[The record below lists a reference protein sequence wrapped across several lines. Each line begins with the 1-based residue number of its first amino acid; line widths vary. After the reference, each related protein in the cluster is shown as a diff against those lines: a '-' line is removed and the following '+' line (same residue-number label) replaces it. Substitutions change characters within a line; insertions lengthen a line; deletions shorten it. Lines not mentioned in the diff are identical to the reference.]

1 MRLTHAQSLVIAQQR
16 IDEISRASEPMRIAH
31 AEEVDIGWVFYYDS
45 AHFLDAGDPS
55 AQLVGNAPLFVD
67 ASSGQLFVLGTAR
80 TYLDYLDTYRACG
93 DPHGIPLPEVELI
106 GWRDGALAISAIK
119 LIRTHTGLGLSD
131 AKQAVDAAL
140 SGRHSM
146 LPARDVPGARA
157 LVAELVTLHFVARL
171 RYSTQAHS
179 VL

>member
-1 MRLTHAQSLVIAQQR
+1 MRLTQAQSLAIAQQR
-16 IDEISRASEPMRIAH
+16 VDEMSRTGEPMRIAH

-45 AHFLDAGDPS
+45 AHFLDTGDQS
-55 AQLVGNAPLFVD
+55 AQLLGNAPLFVD

-80 TYLDYLDTYRACG
+80 SYLDYLETYRACG
-93 DPHGIPLPEVELI
+93 DPHGIPLPEVELT
-106 GWRDGALAISAIK
+106 GWREGALAISAIK
-119 LIRTHTGLGLSD
+119 LIRAHTGLGLFD

-140 SGRHSM
+140 SSRRSV

-157 LVAELVTLHFVARL
+157 LVAELAALHFVARL
-171 RYSTQAHS
+171 RYSTRDHS